1 MQDCSWC
8 NNIRVS
14 EPELEPPV
22 GLRERKRRATRRA
35 IQAAILDL
43 AARDGY
49 DRVTI
54 EDISAAADISPRTFF
69 NYFPTKDDAVIGGF
83 PNLAELAATREFLA
97 AGQEAGV
104 LVDLGTLL
112 SAASEA
118 LADERMPD
126 ERRRALLR
134 GHPGLFARRMA
145 YLHRFEDELS
155 GIIAE
160 RLAVDEPALAADPS
174 ALERRSRLL
183 TLVGLAAVRYA
194 YGVWVGERDGRSLG
208 DCIREAFDELAET
221 FASTLGA

>member
-1 MQDCSWC
+1 M
-8 NNIRVS
+8 S
-14 EPELEPPV
+14 EPEPEPPV

-69 NYFPTKDDAVIGGF
+69 NYFPTKDDAVIGGY
-83 PNLAELAATREFLA
+83 PNLEELAATQEFLA
-97 AGQEAGV
+97 AGRQEGV
-104 LVDLGTLL
+104 LVGLGRLL
-112 SAASEA
+112 GAASEA
-118 LADERMPD
+118 LDEERVSV

-145 YLHRFEDELS
+145 YLHRFEDELVD
-155 GIIAE
+155 IIAE
-160 RLAVDEPALAADPS
+160 RLAVDEPTLAADPA

-183 TLVGLAAVRYA
+183 ALIGLAAVRYA
-194 YGVWVGERDGRSLG
+194 YGVWVGGHDSRSLG
-208 DCIREAFDELAET
+208 DCIREAFDELTET
-221 FASTLGA
+221 FASTRGA